1 MYWIYYNGFPNYCQ
15 YIFRIS
21 VIFVAFHNGGRYM
34 NYEVFEDLL
43 KINKTTVYRVSK
55 DTGIAASTFSD
66 WKSGRSVPK
75 LDKIKIIADYF
86 GVSLESMLAGARDE
100 FVIKGSATSPAEKGK
115 RIAIIGEIRAGSP
128 IITNESVQGYEYA
141 EVSDAE
147 EYFYLRVQGDSMK
160 NIGMVEGSLVLFHK
174 QQYAE
179 DGDIVACLVGGDS
192 ATVKR
197 FRRSKKNI
205 LLVPENEEY
214 MPIKLSTDDF
224 ESGDARIL
232 GVACEIKIK
241 L

>member
-1 MYWIYYNGFPNYCQ
+1 MDYN
-15 YIFRIS
+15 IFE
-21 VIFVAFHNGGRYM
+21 N
-34 NYEVFEDLL
+34 LL

-66 WKSGRSVPK
+66 WKNGRSVPK
-75 LDKIKIIADYF
+75 LDKIKLIAEYF
-86 GVSLESMLAGARDE
+86 DVPLEYMLTGENGSVLDEVKYAGVLPFER
-100 FVIKGSATSPAEKGK
+100 GK
-115 RIAIIGEIRAGSP
+115 RVPIIGEIRAGSP

-141 EVSDAE
+141 EVGDAE

-160 NIGMVEGSLVLFHK
+160 NIGMIEGSLVLFHK

-179 DGDIVACLVGGDS
+179 DGDVVACLVGGDS

-205 LLVPENEEY
+205 FLMPENDEY
-214 MPIKLSTDDF
+214 TPIKLSTDDF

>member
-1 MYWIYYNGFPNYCQ
+1 MD
-15 YIFRIS
+15 YIT
-21 VIFVAFHNGGRYM
+21 
-34 NYEVFEDLL
+34 FEKLL
-43 KINKTTVYRVSK
+43 KMNKTTVYRVSK

-75 LDKIKIIADYF
+75 LDKIKLIADYF
-86 GVSLESMLAGARDE
+86 DVSLEYMLTGDGDALLSEGDSSKVSLER
-100 FVIKGSATSPAEKGK
+100 GK

-128 IITNESVQGYEYA
+128 IITNESVEGYEYA
-141 EVSDAE
+141 EVNDDE
-147 EYFYLRVQGDSMK
+147 EYFYLRVQGESMK
-160 NIGMVEGSLVLFHK
+160 NIGMIDGSLVLFHK

-205 LLVPENEEY
+205 FLMPENDDY
-214 MPIKLSTDDF
+214 TPIKLTTDDF